1 MTPRTGASNLED
13 PAAESDQ
20 RSSIGFVN
28 VPNLLAYIRIGLTPV
43 VMALVLLSDRSEQAL
58 AWAAIVFIVAALTDF
73 ADGYLA
79 RRWEITTTLGAFLDS
94 VADKMLVT
102 GSLLVLI
109 EIGRA
114 WSWAAF
120 IIIGR
125 ELAVMGLRGVAAL
138 EDHSKVPPSMWGKWK
153 AAVQFVT
160 IGAAMLRLPDQWGP
174 FYLDE
179 WLMLVAVAV
188 TLISAWDYF
197 ARYGSALL
205 ARPARTGQPT

>member
-1 MTPRTGASNLED
+1 
-13 PAAESDQ
+13 
-20 RSSIGFVN
+20 VN

-43 VMALVLLSDRSEQAL
+43 VMALVLASESVEHAFG
-58 AWAAIVFIVAALTDF
+58 WAAVVFTVAAFTDF

-94 VADKMLVT
+94 VADKVLVT

-109 EIGRA
+109 EVGRA

-125 ELAVMGLRGVAAL
+125 ELAVMGLRSVAAM
-138 EDHSKVPPSMWGKWK
+138 EDHAKVPPSIWGKTK
-153 AAVQFVT
+153 AFFQFIA
-160 IGAAMLRLPDQWGP
+160 IGLAMLRLPDPWGP

-179 WLMLVAVAV
+179 WVMLIAVAV

-197 ARYGSALL
+197 KHYGAALRPHDTSA
-205 ARPARTGQPT
+205 A

>member
-1 MTPRTGASNLED
+1 M
-13 PAAESDQ
+13 
-20 RSSIGFVN
+20 N

-43 VMALVLLSDRSEQAL
+43 VMALVLASQRIDNAFG
-58 AWAAIVFIVAALTDF
+58 WAAAVFIVAAVTDF

-94 VADKMLVT
+94 VADKVLVT

-109 EIGRA
+109 EVGRA

-120 IIIGR
+120 IIIVR

-138 EDHSKVPPSMWGKWK
+138 EDHSKVPPSIWGKAK
-153 AAVQFVT
+153 ALVQFT
-160 IGAAMLRLPDQWGP
+160 AIGFAMLRFSSEWGP
-174 FYLDE
+174 FFFDE
-179 WLMLVAVAV
+179 WLMLAAVGV

-197 ARYGSALL
+197 SRFGGALRT
-205 ARPARTGQPT
+205 RPISSGRSV